1 MGGPNPILT
10 MSPKAMGES
19 VSRDEIL
26 PLCAEFED
34 STVTSGALPRPSAT
48 PDEVRDYLS
57 RLLKSKRDLPED
69 HVRRVVARWQTG
81 TGMALRMYTPSMYL
95 NVFGREDG
103 WIVYWEVRLV
113 LLKQDKKFLLQK
125 YLFYFAT
132 AVMLGIEVIALVLAF
147 TFHGVLGII
156 GAVRG
161 RDCRRS
167 TLSNPAYGVEK
178 A

>member
-1 MGGPNPILT
+1 

-19 VSRDEIL
+19 VSRDESL

-48 PDEVRDYLS
+48 PDQVRDYLG

-81 TGMALRMYTPSMYL
+81 TGMELRMYTPSMYL

-113 LLKQDKKFLLQK
+113 LLKQDKTFLQN
-125 YLFYFAT
+125 YLFFTLIFKAC
-132 AVMLGIEVIALVLAF
+132 AFEADLG
-147 TFHGVLGII
+147 
-156 GAVRG
+156 
-161 RDCRRS
+161 
-167 TLSNPAYGVEK
+167 
-178 A
+178 